1 MIRPPEE
8 QKSDAPA
15 RRLTATIAVPLEPQ
29 LVTLIARSDGN
40 LEVLYEPELL
50 PPPRFPG
57 DHRGAEDFCRSAA
70 GEERWQA
77 MLARAEI
84 LFGIPGDTPAGL
96 VAAVRSNPGLGWV
109 QAMAAG
115 AGEQV
120 RAAGLTSV
128 ELERVTVTTTAG
140 IHAVPLA
147 EFCLFGLLAFARGL
161 PRLRADQQARRWGH
175 YPVPEVTGRRL
186 VIAGLGQIG
195 VEVARLA
202 RAFGMEVIGVTR
214 SGRSESRDVAAVHP
228 TSELPALLESAD
240 ALVISMPLTAETEG
254 LIDGTTLARLK
265 PGATLVNVGRG
276 GVIDEEALVQA
287 LRDGRIAG
295 AALDVFTHEPLPA
308 DSPLW
313 ELPNV
318 IISPHTAALSVHE
331 NARIVE
337 RFVTNLELYRRG
349 EPLLSR
355 VDPQLLY

>member
-1 MIRPPEE
+1 MPE
-8 QKSDAPA
+8 
-15 RRLTATIAVPLEPQ
+15 RLTAAIAVPLEPE
-29 LVTLIARSDGN
+29 LVERIAQSDET
-40 LEVLYEPELL
+40 LEVLYQPSLL
-50 PPPRFPG
+50 PPPRFPA
-57 DHRGAEDFCRSAA
+57 DHRGAEDFRRSPA
-70 GEERWQA
+70 GERRWQA
-77 MLARAEI
+77 MLARAEV

-96 VAAVRSNPGLGWV
+96 AGAVRSNPGLRWV

-120 RAAGLTSV
+120 REAGLTSE
-128 ELERVTVTTTAG
+128 ELERVTVTSAAG

-161 PRLRADQQARRWGH
+161 PRLQADQRARRWSH
-175 YPVPEVTGRRL
+175 YATPELTGRGL

-195 VEVARLA
+195 IEVARLA

-214 SGRSESRDVAAVHP
+214 SGRSDSRDVTAVHR

-240 ALVISMPLTAETEG
+240 ALVIAMPLTDETQG
-254 LIDGTTLARLK
+254 LIDGATLAHLK
-265 PGATLVNVGRG
+265 PGATVVNVGRG
-276 GVIDEEALVQA
+276 GVIDEKALVQA

-295 AALDVFTHEPLPA
+295 AALDVFTQEPLPA

-313 ELPNV
+313 RLPNV
-318 IISPHTAALSVHE
+318 IISPHTAALSAHE
-331 NARIVE
+331 NERIVE
-337 RFVTNLELYRRG
+337 RFLTNLERYRTG